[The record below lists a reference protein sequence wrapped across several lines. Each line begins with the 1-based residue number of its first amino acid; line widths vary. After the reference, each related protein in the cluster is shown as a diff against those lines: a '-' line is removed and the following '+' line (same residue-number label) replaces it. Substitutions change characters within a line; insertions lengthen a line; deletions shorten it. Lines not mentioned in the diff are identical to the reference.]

1 MKYDIQ
7 VMVNGKRKTI
17 RGCDLWNVIRYA
29 ENALDRPGYTL
40 LGVVCQE
47 EQPE

>member
-7 VMVNGKRKTI
+7 ISVSGKIKTI

-29 ENALDRPGYTL
+29 EYALDRPGYTL
-40 LGVVCQE
+40 LSVVCQE